1 MDNYVCKI
9 ATSDEIAK
17 KYDYEMEYE
26 NLDRFM
32 WTFYKERAVER
43 NENGS
48 VITYHGLINNE
59 VICEC
64 KAALDKSIF
73 DNYDGILDDNTAYLF
88 AFRTKDEYQNQGYF
102 SKLFKYMIK
111 DIMNRGYEFVTVGVE
126 PTEKRN
132 KLIYSKYGFT
142 EYIKGDKQRYP
153 DGSSINV
160 EYYKK
165 ILKKQLK

>member
-9 ATSDEIAK
+9 ATTEEIAN
-17 KYDYEMEYE
+17 KYDYEMENE
-26 NLDRFM
+26 NLDRDI

-43 NENGS
+43 NEEGA
-48 VITYHGLINNE
+48 VITYHGLLNGE

-64 KAALDKSIF
+64 KAALDKYIF
-73 DNYDGILDDNTAYLF
+73 DNYDGLLDDNTAYLF

-102 SKLFKYMIK
+102 SMLFKYMIK
-111 DIMNRGYEFVTVGVE
+111 DIIERGYDFVTVGVE

-142 EYIKGDKQRYP
+142 EFIKDDKQRYP

-165 ILKKQLK
+165 VLKKTG